1 VKQDR
6 IGELLALVEEAAVEA
21 RMWAHRLEEAVERNR
36 AAACQAEELAKG
48 GATDAGT
55 DAGADDD

>member
-21 RMWAHRLEEAVERNR
+21 RMWAHRLEEAVEQNR

-48 GATDAGT
+48 GATDAG
-55 DAGADDD
+55 ADDG

>member
-21 RMWAHRLEEAVERNR
+21 RMWAHRLEEAVEQNR
-36 AAACQAEELAKG
+36 AAARVAACQAEELAKG
-48 GATDAGT
+48 GATDAG
-55 DAGADDD
+55 ADDG